1 MNHDKYTAGLALNN
15 TENQVN
21 ILEEQI
27 AATEKVLAGARA
39 ALALNKIRL
48 VEQREALARLP
59 D

>member
-1 MNHDKYTAGLALNN
+1 MNHDKYTAGLALNS

-27 AATEKVLAGARA
+27 TATEKVLANARA
-39 ALALNKIRL
+39 ALALTKIRL

-59 D
+59 E